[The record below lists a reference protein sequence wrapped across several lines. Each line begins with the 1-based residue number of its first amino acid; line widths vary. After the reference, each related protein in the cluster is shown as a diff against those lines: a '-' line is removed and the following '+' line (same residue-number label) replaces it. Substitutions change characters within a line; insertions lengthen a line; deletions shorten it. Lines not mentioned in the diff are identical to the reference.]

1 MCRRRLPKGR
11 VEACGVRRVDLK
23 ERVFEFVCFVGETC
37 VFLKTGKKVLIE
49 RETLKVLEG
58 GTVGEREGRRRRD
71 SELVGRAE
79 PSVRMRN
86 DEAHR
91 AQS

>member
-1 MCRRRLPKGR
+1 MHVFKDW
-11 VEACGVRRVDLK
+11 EESVD
-23 ERVFEFVCFVGETC
+23 R
-37 VFLKTGKKVLIE
+37 E

-58 GTVGEREGRRRRD
+58 GKVGEREGRRRRD

-79 PSVRMRN
+79 PSFRMRN